1 MMTAMLRASWMSW
14 RLIATAGVFAV
25 GLSSCPTQARDPS
38 AGRIDVAQRPTRPG
52 EVPPPAPPPPA
63 TQPRTGVVEPP
74 QPTTPETPK
83 PPPPAAAPP
92 ATSTPVAAPPR
103 VIFEKGAALLSNE
116 ARTVLDGVAATLQAD
131 AATRVLLK
139 AYSSTGSSISE
150 IRRLSLKRGVTVRD
164 YLVAKGIQST
174 RIDLQPLGIKPL
186 EGPQDYVE
194 AVLDRKR

>member
-1 MMTAMLRASWMSW
+1 M
-14 RLIATAGVFAV
+14 
-25 GLSSCPTQARDPS
+25 
-38 AGRIDVAQRPTRPG
+38 
-52 EVPPPAPPPPA
+52 
-63 TQPRTGVVEPP
+63 VEPP
-74 QPTTPETPK
+74 QPTPPETPK

-92 ATSTPVAAPPR
+92 AASTPVAAPPR